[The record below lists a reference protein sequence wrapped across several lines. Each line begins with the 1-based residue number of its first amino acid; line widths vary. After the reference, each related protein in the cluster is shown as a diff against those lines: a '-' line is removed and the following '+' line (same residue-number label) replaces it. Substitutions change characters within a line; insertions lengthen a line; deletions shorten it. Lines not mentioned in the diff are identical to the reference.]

1 MLQYQLCLDLEKL
14 EKLVTIHVNSIEP
27 ARNSIPE
34 TSRFPSFIHDSFFNI
49 DDHHHLRT
57 NQPRKGPR
65 GRGYKRRSDLWQI
78 EYLEIKT

>member
-27 ARNSIPE
+27 ARNTEPE
-34 TSRFPSFIHDSFFNI
+34 TSHFHSFIYDSFFNI

-57 NQPRKGPR
+57 NQPRKGSW
-65 GRGYKRRSDLWQI
+65 GR
-78 EYLEIKT
+78 